1 MNEINLPKKYINDE
15 ITEYI
20 INTHGIDTLNRI
32 ISGEILINDRNLNKL
47 IGNPRTFKINVGI
60 NGAYME
66 FDNTGKAVKIERI
79 SKREH

>member
-60 NGAYME
+60 NVE
-66 FDNTGKAVKIERI
+66 DFIIENYKSEPTI
-79 SKREH
+79 KFPLSN